1 MIQKI
6 RDIICANLVRM
17 RVSRRYSQREISS
30 VLSIKQPSYGNIER
44 GHTLISAA
52 QLAVLA
58 NFYRLPVALFYQ
70 EDMALGTDLSHAVA
84 QYERL
89 CEQVKNYKTTLE
101 IYQKRID
108 ELDAKVKRKDAKIE
122 SLLTKIE
129 GL

>member
-6 RDIICANLVRM
+6 RDIICANLVRI

-30 VLSIKQPSYGNIER
+30 VLSIKQPSYRNIEM

-70 EDMALGTDLSHAVA
+70 NDTIPGSDLFQEARPHGETV
-84 QYERL
+84 
-89 CEQVKNYKTTLE
+89 
-101 IYQKRID
+101 
-108 ELDAKVKRKDAKIE
+108 
-122 SLLTKIE
+122 
-129 GL
+129 